1 MEKYIV
7 FGVVAVIIILVGYFL
22 FLVQQ
27 DRRESRRVEDS
38 VAASSQLSSG
48 TLAGAAVPQDEPAD
62 QIFDLDNAD
71 FETADDYDIPLGLLV
86 DYMFGLLAPETQ
98 ELVKRK
104 FAEQNC
110 YLNPLKK
117 DAEGRV
123 DLNLFIDT
131 PKGREP
137 VFTLEGFKPGEPSAA
152 GRALDERVKAIR
164 ERRPYKRSGN
174 NSFDSVI
181 GTLFD
186 SELESYDAKVRAEE
200 EAAKVGGKPAV
211 QAASE
216 KQAEPEKKAEPAAEP
231 APAAGSSGFV
241 APPKPAEESEVGAGQ
256 GAEGKGVRPPVF
268 VAPPQPGEPAS
279 VSENPVTEE
288 ASGDTEEEPGV
299 GEEIVEGTDPEGV
312 YHQPT
317 EGASDDADGSDGAE
331 KHDFSNVFEE
341 SADAGAEGDAEG
353 SASEPVKEQKPAPEP
368 QKPSPFA
375 GIPEDV
381 VEILKN
387 PNYLAIP
394 YCIYV
399 SRRFKLGIEYD
410 LSMVRSDLAIP
421 SIEEVKVMC
430 REWTLESFF
439 PMLRNMQMTGR
450 YVEDAL
456 SGAGLPSVSR
466 PKGGK
471 IVISRQGKQ

>member
-27 DRRESRRVEDS
+27 DRRESRRIEDS

-48 TLAGAAVPQDEPAD
+48 TLAGAAVPQDEPMD
-62 QIFDLDNAD
+62 QIFDFDNAD

-123 DLNLFIDT
+123 DLNLFMDT
-131 PKGREP
+131 ARGREQ
-137 VFTLEGFKPGEPSAA
+137 VFSLEGFKPGEPSPA

-164 ERRPYKRSGN
+164 ERRPYRRSAD
-174 NSFDSVI
+174 NSFDAVI

-186 SELESYDAKVRAEE
+186 SELESLEAKVRVE
-200 EAAKVGGKPAV
+200 EAAAKAGEEPA
-211 QAASE
+211 E
-216 KQAEPEKKAEPAAEP
+216 KAEPEKKAEPAAEP
-231 APAAGSSGFV
+231 APAAGSSGIV
-241 APPKPAEESEVGAGQ
+241 APPKPAEEPGAGEGQ
-256 GAEGKGVRPPVF
+256 GAEGQGVRPPAF
-268 VAPPQPGEPAS
+268 VAPPQPEEPA
-279 VSENPVTEE
+279 PVAEE
-288 ASGDTEEEPGV
+288 AGKEEAAVDSVEEPEA
-299 GEEIVEGTDPEGV
+299 GEELVEGTDPEGV

-317 EGASDDADGSDGAE
+317 EGASDDADGSAGE
-331 KHDFSNVFEE
+331 VKHGLSNVFEE
-341 SADAGAEGDAEG
+341 SADAGAEGDGQG
-353 SASEPVKEQKPAPEP
+353 SASEPVKEEEPAPEP
-368 QKPSPFA
+368 EKPSVFA
-375 GIPEDV
+375 GIPADV

-430 REWTLESFF
+430 REWNLESFF

-456 SGAGLPSVSR
+456 SGAGIPSVSR
-466 PKGGK
+466 PKGGR

>member
-1 MEKYIV
+1 MEKYII
-7 FGVVAVIIILVGYFL
+7 FGVVAVIVILVGYFL

-27 DRRESRRVEDS
+27 DRREIRRMEDS
-38 VAASSQLSSG
+38 VASSSQLSSG
-48 TLAGAAVPQDEPAD
+48 TLAGAAVPQDEPVD
-62 QIFDLDNAD
+62 QIFDFDNAE

-131 PKGREP
+131 QKGREP
-137 VFTLEGFKPGEPSAA
+137 IFTLEGFKPGEPSAA

-164 ERRPYKRSGN
+164 ERRPYKRSAD
-174 NSFDSVI
+174 NSFDTVI

-186 SELESYDAKVRAEE
+186 SELESFDAKVRAEE
-200 EAAKVGGKPAV
+200 EAAKAGEKPV
-211 QAASE
+211 V
-216 KQAEPEKKAEPAAEP
+216 QAEPEKKVEPAVEP

-241 APPKPAEESEVGAGQ
+241 APPKPAEEFGAGAEL
-256 GAEGKGVRPPVF
+256 GAGSQRVRPPAF
-268 VAPPQPGEPAS
+268 VAPPQPGESAS
-279 VSENPVTEE
+279 VAEEPGMEE
-288 ASGDTEEEPGV
+288 ASGVTDEEPEV

-317 EGASDDADGSDGAE
+317 EGASDDVDGSSGE
-331 KHDFSNVFEE
+331 LKHDLSNVFEE

-353 SASEPVKEQKPAPEP
+353 DASEPVEEEKPAPEP
-368 QKPSPFA
+368 EKSSVFA

-410 LSMVRSDLAIP
+410 LSSVRSDLAIP
-421 SIEEVKVMC
+421 SIEEVKAMC
-430 REWTLESFF
+430 REWTLDSFF

-466 PKGGK
+466 PKGSK

>member
-1 MEKYIV
+1 MEKYII
-7 FGVVAVIIILVGYFL
+7 FGVVAVIVILVGYFL

-48 TLAGAAVPQDEPAD
+48 TLAGAAVPQDEPSD

-137 VFTLEGFKPGEPSAA
+137 VFTLEGFKPGEPSPA

-164 ERRPYKRSGN
+164 ERRPYKRSAN
-174 NSFDSVI
+174 NSFDAVI

-200 EAAKVGGKPAV
+200 AAAKAEQKPAV
-211 QAASE
+211 
-216 KQAEPEKKAEPAAEP
+216 QAEPEKKAEPAAEP
-231 APAAGSSGFV
+231 APAAGSSAFV
-241 APPKPAEESEVGAGQ
+241 APPKPADESGAGAGQ
-256 GAEGKGVRPPVF
+256 GAEGQGVRPPAF
-268 VAPPQPGEPAS
+268 VAPPQPAESAS
-279 VSENPVTEE
+279 VAENPVAEE
-288 ASGDTEEEPGV
+288 ASGDTEEEPGF
-299 GEEIVEGTDPEGV
+299 GEEIIEGTDPEGV

-317 EGASDDADGSDGAE
+317 EGASDDADGSSGVVE
-331 KHDFSNVFEE
+331 HDFSNVFEE

-353 SASEPVKEQKPAPEP
+353 SASEPVKEEKLATEPE
-368 QKPSPFA
+368 KPSPFA

-456 SGAGLPSVSR
+456 SGVGLPSVSR

>member
-164 ERRPYKRSGN
+164 ERRPYKRSAN
-174 NSFDSVI
+174 NSFDAVI

-200 EAAKVGGKPAV
+200 AAKAEQKPAE
-211 QAASE
+211 QAKSE
-216 KQAEPEKKAEPAAEP
+216 KQAEPEKMVEPAAEP
-231 APAAGSSGFV
+231 VPAAGSAGLV
-241 APPKPAEESEVGAGQ
+241 APPKPAEESDSGAGQ
-256 GAEGKGVRPPVF
+256 GVEGQGVRPPAF
-268 VAPPQPGEPAS
+268 VAPPQPGESAS
-279 VSENPVTEE
+279 VAEEPAMEE
-288 ASGDTEEEPGV
+288 AAGDAEEGTEA
-299 GEEIVEGTDPEGV
+299 GEEIIEGIDPEGV

-317 EGASDDADGSDGAE
+317 EGASDDADGSAAVDE
-331 KHDFSNVFEE
+331 HDYSNVFED
-341 SADAGAEGDAEG
+341 SAAADAEGDA
-353 SASEPVKEQKPAPEP
+353 SEPVEEEKPAPESE
-368 QKPSPFA
+368 KPSVFT

-410 LSMVRSDLAIP
+410 LSSVRSDLAIP

>member
-1 MEKYIV
+1 MEKYII
-7 FGVVAVIIILVGYFL
+7 FGVVAVIVILVGYFL

-48 TLAGAAVPQDEPAD
+48 TLAGAAVPQDELVD
-62 QIFDLDNAD
+62 QIFDLDNVD

-131 PKGREP
+131 SKGREP
-137 VFTLEGFKPGEPSAA
+137 IFTLEGFKPGEPSAA

-174 NSFDSVI
+174 NSFDAVI

-186 SELESYDAKVRAEE
+186 SELESFDSKVRAEE
-200 EAAKVGGKPAV
+200 AAAKAEQKPA
-211 QAASE
+211 E
-216 KQAEPEKKAEPAAEP
+216 QAEPEKKVEPAVEP
-231 APAAGSSGFV
+231 VPAAGSSGFV
-241 APPKPAEESEVGAGQ
+241 APPKPAEESDSGAGQ
-256 GAEGKGVRPPVF
+256 GAEGQGVRPPVF
-268 VAPPQPGEPAS
+268 VAPPQPGESVS
-279 VSENPVTEE
+279 VSEKPATEE
-288 ASGDTEEEPGV
+288 AAGDTEEEPGA
-299 GEEIVEGTDPEGV
+299 GEEIVEGTDPEVV

-317 EGASDDADGSDGAE
+317 EGASDDADGSAGE
-331 KHDFSNVFEE
+331 LKHDLSNVFEE
-341 SADAGAEGDAEG
+341 SADAGADGDGQG
-353 SASEPVKEQKPAPEP
+353 SASEPVKEEEPAPEP
-368 QKPSPFA
+368 EKPSPFA
-375 GIPEDV
+375 GIPADV

-410 LSMVRSDLAIP
+410 LSSVRSDLAIP

-466 PKGGK
+466 PKGGR

>member
-137 VFTLEGFKPGEPSAA
+137 IFTLEGFKPGEPSAA

-164 ERRPYKRSGN
+164 ERRPYRRSGN
-174 NSFDSVI
+174 NSFDAVI

-200 EAAKVGGKPAV
+200 AAAKAEQKPA
-211 QAASE
+211 E
-216 KQAEPEKKAEPAAEP
+216 QAESEKKAEPAAEP
-231 APAAGSSGFV
+231 APAAGSSAFV
-241 APPKPAEESEVGAGQ
+241 APPKPVEEPGAGVGQ
-256 GAEGKGVRPPVF
+256 GVEGQGVRPPVF
-268 VAPPQPGEPAS
+268 VAPPQPGESAS
-279 VSENPVTEE
+279 V
-288 ASGDTEEEPGV
+288 AEEPGAEEAAV
-299 GEEIVEGTDPEGV
+299 DTDEESEAGEEFVEGTDPEGV
-312 YHQPT
+312 IHQPT
-317 EGASDDADGSDGAE
+317 GDASDDADGSAVADE
-331 KHDFSNVFEE
+331 HDFTNVFEE
-341 SADAGAEGDAEG
+341 SAAAGAEGEAEG
-353 SASEPVKEQKPAPEP
+353 SASDPVEEEKPVVEPE
-368 QKPSPFA
+368 KPSPFA

-410 LSMVRSDLAIP
+410 LSSVRSDLAIP

-456 SGAGLPSVSR
+456 SGAGLASVSR

-471 IVISRQGKQ
+471 IVISRQGKH

>member
-7 FGVVAVIIILVGYFL
+7 FGVVVVIIILVGYFL

-27 DRRESRRVEDS
+27 DRRESRRMEDS

-48 TLAGAAVPQDEPAD
+48 TLAGAAVPQDEPMD
-62 QIFDLDNAD
+62 QIFDFDNAD

-123 DLNLFIDT
+123 DLNLFMDT
-131 PKGREP
+131 PRGREQL
-137 VFTLEGFKPGEPSAA
+137 FSLEGFKPGEPSPA

-164 ERRPYKRSGN
+164 ERRSYKRSAD

-181 GTLFD
+181 GSLFD
-186 SELESYDAKVRAEE
+186 SELESLDAKVRAEE
-200 EAAKVGGKPAV
+200 AAAKAGQKSA
-211 QAASE
+211 E
-216 KQAEPEKKAEPAAEP
+216 KAEPERKTEPAAEP
-231 APAAGSSGFV
+231 ASAAGSSGIV
-241 APPKPAEESEVGAGQ
+241 APPKPAEESDSGAGR
-256 GAEGKGVRPPVF
+256 GVEGQGVRPPAF
-268 VAPPQPGEPAS
+268 VAPPQPEEPAPAAEEPGTEEAA
-279 VSENPVTEE
+279 VVTEE
-288 ASGDTEEEPGV
+288 GPEA
-299 GEEIVEGTDPEGV
+299 GEELIEGTDPEGV
-312 YHQPT
+312 YRQPT
-317 EGASDDADGSDGAE
+317 EGASDDADGSAGEVKYDL
-331 KHDFSNVFEE
+331 SNVFEE
-341 SADAGAEGDAEG
+341 SVDAGAEGEAQG
-353 SASEPVKEQKPAPEP
+353 SASKPVKEEPAPELE
-368 QKPSPFA
+368 KTSVFA
-375 GIPEDV
+375 GIPADV

-430 REWTLESFF
+430 REWNLESFF

-456 SGAGLPSVSR
+456 LGAGIPSVSR

>member
-27 DRRESRRVEDS
+27 DRRESRRMEDS

-48 TLAGAAVPQDEPAD
+48 SLAGAAVPQDDPVD
-62 QIFDLDNAD
+62 QIFDFENAD

-131 PKGREP
+131 PKGRESL
-137 VFTLEGFKPGEPSAA
+137 FSLEGFKPGEPSAA
-152 GRALDERVKAIR
+152 GRALDERVRAIR

-174 NSFDSVI
+174 NSFDTVI

-200 EAAKVGGKPAV
+200 AAAKAEQKPA
-211 QAASE
+211 E
-216 KQAEPEKKAEPAAEP
+216 QAEPGKKTDPASES
-231 APAAGSSGFV
+231 APAFGSSGFV
-241 APPKPAEESEVGAGQ
+241 APPKPAEEPGAGAGQ
-256 GAEGKGVRPPVF
+256 GAEGQGARPSVF
-268 VAPPQPGEPAS
+268 VAPPQPGES
-279 VSENPVTEE
+279 VTVVEEPGTEE
-288 ASGDTEEEPGV
+288 AAGDTDEESEA
-299 GEEIVEGTDPEGV
+299 GEEFVEGTDPEGV

-317 EGASDDADGSDGAE
+317 EGASDDADGSSSAE
-331 KHDFSNVFEE
+331 EHDFSNVFEE

-353 SASEPVKEQKPAPEP
+353 SASQPVKEEKPAPEP
-368 QKPSPFA
+368 EKPSPFA

-394 YCIYV
+394 YCIYI

-430 REWTLESFF
+430 REWSLESFF

-466 PKGGK
+466 PKGGR
-471 IVISRQGKQ
+471 IVISRRGKQ

>member
-1 MEKYIV
+1 MEKYII
-7 FGVVAVIIILVGYFL
+7 FGVVAVIVILVGYFL

-48 TLAGAAVPQDEPAD
+48 TLAGAAVPQDEPVD

-131 PKGREP
+131 SKGREP
-137 VFTLEGFKPGEPSAA
+137 IFTLEGFKPGEPSAA

-164 ERRPYKRSGN
+164 ERRPYKRSAN
-174 NSFDSVI
+174 NSFDAVI

-186 SELESYDAKVRAEE
+186 SELEFFDAKVRAEE
-200 EAAKVGGKPAV
+200 AAAKAVQKPA
-211 QAASE
+211 E
-216 KQAEPEKKAEPAAEP
+216 QAEPEKKVVPAVEPAS
-231 APAAGSSGFV
+231 AAGSAGFV
-241 APPKPAEESEVGAGQ
+241 APPKPAEESDSGAGQ
-256 GAEGKGVRPPVF
+256 GAEGQGVRPPVF
-268 VAPPQPGEPAS
+268 VAPPQPGESAS
-279 VSENPVTEE
+279 VAEKLVTEE
-288 ASGDTEEEPGV
+288 AAGDTEEEPGA
-299 GEEIVEGTDPEGV
+299 GEEIVEGTDPEVV

-317 EGASDDADGSDGAE
+317 EGAFDDADGSSGVL
-331 KHDFSNVFEE
+331 KHGLSNVFEE
-341 SADAGAEGDAEG
+341 SADAGTEGDGQG
-353 SASEPVKEQKPAPEP
+353 SAFEPVKEEELAPEP
-368 QKPSPFA
+368 EKPSPFA

-410 LSMVRSDLAIP
+410 LSSVRSDLAIP

-439 PMLRNMQMTGR
+439 PMLRYMQMTGR